1 MGGAE
6 ALLGDAHAE
15 AGQAAI
21 FVLRAQVEVSGLAA
35 AAGRTFDIHLKR
47 SDGT

>member
-15 AGQAAI
+15 TGQAAI
-21 FVLRAQVEVSGLAA
+21 FVFRAQVEVPRLAA
-35 AAGRTFDIHLKR
+35 GAGRTFNVHLKHSAR
-47 SDGT
+47 K